1 MAHYPEFATFS
12 KLASS
17 ADYVPVYRRILS
29 DVLTP
34 VSAFHKIDDGGCACL
49 FESVIGGEKV
59 GRYSFLAVEP
69 FKLVEAR
76 GNSLTVEDLGNM
88 DAVEQ
93 ADGTATCTRV
103 SLISK
108 CESTDAAR
116 NALTLFRDLVKEIRV
131 AKLPELP
138 PFVGGA
144 VGYAGYDTVRY
155 VEKLPK
161 SPEDDRK

>member
-1 MAHYPEFATFS
+1 MAHYPDFATFS
-12 KLASS
+12 RLAAE
-17 ADYVPVYRRILS
+17 ADYVPVYRRVLS

-69 FKLVEAR
+69 FKLAEAR
-76 GNSLTVEDLGNM
+76 GNTLTVEDVGLTNI
-88 DAVEQ
+88 VRHT
-93 ADGTATCTRV
+93 DGTATGTSV
-103 SLISK
+103 SLDTTY
-108 CESTDAAR
+108 EQTDALS
-116 NALTLFRDLVKEIRV
+116 NPLTLFRDLVKEIRV

-155 VEKLPK
+155 VEKLPNA
-161 SPEDDRK
+161 PE